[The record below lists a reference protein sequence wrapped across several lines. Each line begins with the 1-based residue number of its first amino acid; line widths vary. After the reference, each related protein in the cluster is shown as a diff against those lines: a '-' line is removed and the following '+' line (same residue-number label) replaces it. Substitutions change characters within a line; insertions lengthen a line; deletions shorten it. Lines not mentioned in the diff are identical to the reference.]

1 MAAKENLKL
10 DFRYWNNCSRR
21 GVIPALLATL
31 SLAAGLA
38 IAAYFRA
45 SHGDFNSA
53 ILLDLFL

>member
-10 DFRYWNNCSRR
+10 DFRYLNDCSKP

-31 SLAAGLA
+31 SLAAVLA

-45 SHGDFNSA
+45 SHGDFNAA